1 MRRILLVDD
10 EENVL
15 KSLRRLLRG
24 DEFEVEIF
32 TNPLDALRRVDEVAF
47 DLVVSDYRMP
57 QMDGVVF
64 LKEVRQVQPDAAR
77 MILSAYTDLSALLG
91 AINDAQI
98 YRFVS
103 KPWNDQ
109 ELLITIRQAL
119 EHRDLMLEN
128 QRLADQVREQK
139 GIISRHELA
148 LKDLEREH
156 PALTRVNR
164 DADGAIILDD
174 EDL

>member
-15 KSLRRLLRG
+15 KALKRLLRSESV
-24 DEFEVEIF
+24 DIETC
-32 TNPLDALRRVDEVAF
+32 TNPLDALSRSREIAF
-47 DLVVSDYRMP
+47 DLVISDYRMP
-57 QMDGVVF
+57 QMDGVEF
-64 LKEVRQVQPDAAR
+64 LKGVRQLQPDAAR

-98 YRFVS
+98 YRFVC

-119 EHRDLMLEN
+119 EHRDLQLEN
-128 QRLADQVREQK
+128 QRLADQVREQQSV
-139 GIISRHELA
+139 ISRQDRA

-156 PALTRVNR
+156 PALTRVKR